1 MANEHQKRSNT
12 RNAIRSGS
20 DARRGHSNS
29 GKKVTSSTRVAVI
42 ISVCIALLAIA
53 VGVVAGCVYLIQSNT
68 TGVILQNVS
77 VAGVNVG
84 GMRQKEAIQAV
95 SKAVSGTYSKLPMQ
109 VNVFGRTFEIPAN
122 YVGTLDVR
130 AAVKAAYNFGNTGSQ
145 NKRQEEQQI
154 AMTTGYVVDLAPYLN
169 LNEDGIRQIIAQHG
183 ENFNTTLSQS
193 TYEVVGNDLDRRLI
207 INLGT
212 PEYSYNTN
220 TLYAQV
226 IDAYSR
232 NEFYIEAKCE
242 LIEPNEIDLASILKT
257 YYIPPVNAGFDVKT
271 FEVIPSTDG
280 YGFDLSEA
288 RDTIAKAQYGSEVI
302 IPFTKISPEIT
313 VENLAGTLYRDELA
327 VYTAIY
333 DSDNSRDINLQL
345 ACQAINGKILY
356 PGKVFSFNDTL
367 GKITAANGYQP
378 ATAFQNGGTAIAVG
392 GGIEQVSSALY
403 YCVLAAEL
411 DVLVRINNA
420 YAPSYVPLGFD
431 AAVNWNYADF
441 RFCNNTNYP
450 IRIDAVAIGGAVEV
464 KLIGTD
470 IREYSVELISEEISK
485 KEFSVTYQTMPA
497 DNTEGYKDG
506 DYIVEPFNGYTV
518 KTYIC
523 KLDKETLEQ
532 ISKTYIGQTRY
543 EPRNGVICKIDGNS
557 SGNSGNGDIPEAP
570 NP

>member
-1 MANEHQKRSNT
+1 MANQHHNHGRTHKNAGVHKVPGT
-12 RNAIRSGS
+12 RNKAANG
-20 DARRGHSNS
+20 
-29 GKKVTSSTRVAVI
+29 TSVAVI
-42 ISVCIALLAIA
+42 VSVCIALLAIC
-53 VGVVAGCVYLIQSNT
+53 VGIVAGCVYLIQANT
-68 TGVILQNVS
+68 TGAILQNVS

-109 VNVFGRTFEIPAN
+109 VNIFGKSFEIPAN
-122 YVGTLDVR
+122 YVGTLDVQ

-154 AMTTGYVVDLAPYLN
+154 AMTTGYVVDLAPFLN
-169 LNEDGIRQIIAQHG
+169 LNEKGIREIIVQHG

-220 TLYAQV
+220 TIYTQV

-232 NEFYIEAKCE
+232 NEFHVEAKCD
-242 LIEPNEIDLASILKT
+242 LIEPNEIDLASILKA

-271 FEVIPSTDG
+271 FEVIPSSDG

-288 RDTIAKAQYGSEVI
+288 RDMLAKAQYGSEVV

-333 DSDNSRDINLQL
+333 ESDNNRDVNLQL

-356 PGKVFSFNDTL
+356 PGNVFSFNDTL
-367 GKITAANGYQP
+367 GKITAAKGYLP
-378 ATAFQNGGTAIAVG
+378 ATAFQIGDTAVAVG

-411 DVLVRINNA
+411 DILVRINNA

-450 IRIDAVAIGGAVEV
+450 IRIDAVAIGGAVEI
-464 KLIGTD
+464 KLVGTD
-470 IREYSVELISEEISK
+470 IREYGVELISEEISK
-485 KEFSVTYQTMPA
+485 KEFSVTYQSMPA
-497 DNTEGYKDG
+497 DNAEGYKHG
-506 DYIVEPFNGYTV
+506 DYIVEPFNSYTV
-518 KTYIC
+518 KTYIS
-523 KLDKETLEQ
+523 KYDKETLEQ
-532 ISKTYIGQTRY
+532 ISKAYIGQTRY
-543 EPRNGVICKIDGNS
+543 ERRDGVICQIEGVSGGNS
-557 SGNSGNGDIPEAP
+557 DSEDTPVQPTPEQQ
-570 NP
+570 

>member
-1 MANEHQKRSNT
+1 M
-12 RNAIRSGS
+12 
-20 DARRGHSNS
+20 
-29 GKKVTSSTRVAVI
+29 
-42 ISVCIALLAIA
+42 
-53 VGVVAGCVYLIQSNT
+53 
-68 TGVILQNVS
+68 
-77 VAGVNVG
+77 
-84 GMRQKEAIQAV
+84 
-95 SKAVSGTYSKLPMQ
+95 
-109 VNVFGRTFEIPAN
+109 
-122 YVGTLDVR
+122 
-130 AAVKAAYNFGNTGSQ
+130 
-145 NKRQEEQQI
+145 
-154 AMTTGYVVDLAPYLN
+154 
-169 LNEDGIRQIIAQHG
+169 
-183 ENFNTTLSQS
+183 
-193 TYEVVGNDLDRRLI
+193 
-207 INLGT
+207 
-212 PEYSYNTN
+212 
-220 TLYAQV
+220 
-226 IDAYSR
+226 
-232 NEFYIEAKCE
+232 
-242 LIEPNEIDLASILKT
+242 
-257 YYIPPVNAGFDVKT
+257 
-271 FEVIPSTDG
+271 
-280 YGFDLSEA
+280 
-288 RDTIAKAQYGSEVI
+288 
-302 IPFTKISPEIT
+302 
-313 VENLAGTLYRDELA
+313 A